1 MSLKFQQL
9 VTTANRVAAKFN
21 GARDTCVLTSF
32 ALNDV
37 LQRLGYKS
45 RPLRIEAAVF
55 PDDRKFYGSIL
66 GSWREP
72 GPRRAAAPD
81 MWKGHLAVAREM
93 GARHERPIRSQKRDA
108 RKLGLH

>member
-1 MSLKFQQL
+1 MRAD
-9 VTTANRVAAKFN
+9 VI
-21 GARDTCVLTSF
+21 
-32 ALNDV
+32 ALNNV

-81 MWKGHLAVAREM
+81 MWRGHLAVAREM